1 MKLLII
7 LMLGFSLPV
16 LAKDRAT
23 HQSLTDLLS
32 EIRDPMLK
40 SQKRLEYLE
49 FSRRMMTKKLA
60 DELKV
65 SQNELNLAFVKN
77 PLNGNL
83 VLKDPWIDLQ
93 TEFYTT
99 LHQENFRQRW
109 QGLQKLV
116 KFTDYGKG
124 IAGTM
129 LAHWSEYSP
138 VKENR
143 FYARWSTF
151 GIKTGDKTRH
161 FNIPYFLMSADIK
174 QLISMEA
181 YAPYEE
187 LFGSQ
192 ELLNFQKNS
201 SGLTKI
207 QKQELAEKMVLNQK
221 IYIRA
226 VANSAKTI
234 ASLHYLTGE
243 LNRVQTERKVSAF
256 LDGFCD
262 GCREKEKS
270 EYQSAAMSYVD
281 LMKKSMTTSSIPE
294 VVSNFCG
301 GLRKNN
307 YYWNVD
313 KVKPTPAEI
322 LLDNT
327 RVVDYYVYHKLK
339 GKNKDAIAKTILSQ
353 DLGILFLTSAM
364 NYLDKTQEPVASKL
378 GCTSQSIAKDAG
390 LIKASI
396 DEAET
401 NVETYIVRLNQKL
414 LGARFK
420 LKNSSELVEYFV
432 QTNQSATV
440 EAISSFPQGIGWVLK
455 SVAELEQ
462 NVSRRKKTDKI
473 VAWGGTIVGIG
484 LTLTGF
490 GAPEGIAILCSTAGL
505 IKGVASGSYLLV
517 RAKQEKQFVQE
528 MRIAKSGSAG
538 LNEANLKMHYAD
550 YKDLKVGY
558 IKEFAGSAISFGQMY
573 RESLKI
579 TKDVAKTHSIIKR
592 VIETAKASGKE
603 EAIGKV
609 QEMVIELALNV
620 SP

>member
-1 MKLLII
+1 
-7 LMLGFSLPV
+7 MLGISLPV

-60 DELKV
+60 DEMKV

-77 PLNGNL
+77 PLNANR
-83 VLKDPWIDLQ
+83 VLQDPWVDLQ

-109 QGLQKLV
+109 IGLQSLV

-124 IAGTM
+124 ITNTM
-129 LAHWSEYSP
+129 MAHWAEYSP

-143 FYARWSTF
+143 FYARWSKF
-151 GIKTGDKTRH
+151 GIKTAGQTRY
-161 FNIPYFLMSADIK
+161 FNIPYFLMSTDIK
-174 QLISMEA
+174 QLVSMEA
-181 YAPYEE
+181 HTKLDE
-187 LFGSQ
+187 LFSDTQSYQTFMKNTGP
-192 ELLNFQKNS
+192 LNA
-201 SGLTKI
+201 I
-207 QKQELAEKMVLNQK
+207 QKQEIAEKMMLNQK

-243 LNRVQTERKVSAF
+243 MNRVQSERKVSTF
-256 LDGFCD
+256 LEGFCD
-262 GCREKEKS
+262 GCTQKEKR
-270 EYQSAAMSYVD
+270 EYTAAAMSYVD
-281 LMKKSMTTSSIPE
+281 LMKKSMTTSSLPE
-294 VVSNFCG
+294 VVTNFCS

-307 YYWNVD
+307 YFWNID

-322 LLDNT
+322 LVDNT

-339 GKNKDAIAKTILSQ
+339 GKNKDALAKTILSQ
-353 DLGILFLTSAM
+353 DLGILFLTGAL
-364 NYLDKTQEPVASKL
+364 NYLDKTQEPVATKL
-378 GCTSQSIAKDAG
+378 GCTAQSSGKDVTY
-390 LIKASI
+390 IKASI
-396 DEAET
+396 EEAET
-401 NVETYIVRLNQKL
+401 NIETYVVRLNQKL
-414 LGARFK
+414 LAARYK
-420 LKNSSELVEYFV
+420 LKPSSELVEYFV
-432 QTNQSATV
+432 QTNQTASV

-455 SVAELEQ
+455 SIAELEQ

-473 VAWGGTIVGIG
+473 IAWGGTIVGIG

-490 GAPEGIAILCSTAGL
+490 GAPEGIAILLSTAGV

-517 RAKQEKQFVQE
+517 RARQEKKFAQE
-528 MRIAKSGSAG
+528 MRLAKNGSAG

-550 YKDLKVGY
+550 YKDLKIGY

-573 RESLKI
+573 HEAMKI
-579 TKDVAKTHSIIKR
+579 TKDVAKTHNIIKR
-592 VIETAKASGKE
+592 VIETAKTTGKD
-603 EAIGKV
+603 EALGRV
-609 QEMVIELALNV
+609 QEIVIELALNAT
-620 SP
+620 P

>member
-1 MKLLII
+1 
-7 LMLGFSLPV
+7 MLGISLPV

-32 EIRDPMLK
+32 EIRDPMFRA
-40 SQKRLEYLE
+40 QKRIEYLE

-60 DELKV
+60 DELQV

-77 PLNGNL
+77 PLNGNK
-83 VLKDPWIDLQ
+83 VLQDPWIDLQ

-109 QGLQKLV
+109 LGLQNLV

-124 IAGTM
+124 ITNTM
-129 LAHWSEYSP
+129 MAHWAEYSP

-143 FYARWSTF
+143 FYARWSKF
-151 GIKTGDKTRH
+151 GIKTGTKTRQ
-161 FNIPYFLMSADIK
+161 FNIPYFLMSSDIK

-181 YAPYEE
+181 HTPYDE
-187 LFGSQ
+187 LFEGQ
-192 ELLNFQKNS
+192 ALQNFLKSTNGQ
-201 SGLTKI
+201 TRT
-207 QKQELAEKMVLNQK
+207 QRQELAEKMHLNQK

-243 LNRVQTERKVSAF
+243 MNRVQSERKVISF
-256 LDGFCD
+256 LEGFCD
-262 GCREKEKS
+262 GCSQKEKR
-270 EYQSAAMSYVD
+270 EYAAAAMSYVD
-281 LMKKSMTTSSIPE
+281 LMKKSITTSSLGE
-294 VVSNFCG
+294 VVTNFCS

-307 YYWNVD
+307 YYWNID

-322 LLDNT
+322 LVDNT

-339 GKNKDAIAKTILSQ
+339 NKNKDAIAKTILSQ
-353 DLGILFLTSAM
+353 DLGILFLTSAI
-364 NYLDKTQEPVASKL
+364 NYLDKTQEPVATKL
-378 GCTSQSIAKDAG
+378 GCTAQSSSKDANT
-390 LIKASI
+390 IKASI

-414 LGARFK
+414 LASRYK

-432 QTNQSATV
+432 QTNQTASV

-455 SVAELEQ
+455 SIAELEQ
-462 NVSRRKKTDKI
+462 DVSRRKKTDKI
-473 VAWGGTIVGIG
+473 VAWGGTILGIG

-490 GAPEGIAILCSTAGL
+490 GAPEGIAILCSTAGV

-517 RAKQEKQFVQE
+517 RAKQEKKFIQE
-528 MRIAKSGSAG
+528 MKIAKNGSAG
-538 LNEANLKMHYAD
+538 LNEANLKMHYGD

-558 IKEFAGSAISFGQMY
+558 IKEFAGSAISFGNMY

-592 VIETAKASGKE
+592 VIETAKTSGKD

-609 QEMVIELALNV
+609 QEMVIELAMNAT
-620 SP
+620 P

>member
-1 MKLLII
+1 
-7 LMLGFSLPV
+7 MLGISLPV

-32 EIRDPMLK
+32 EIRDPMFK
-40 SQKRLEYLE
+40 TQKRIEYLE

-60 DELKV
+60 EELKV
-65 SQNELNLAFVKN
+65 STNELNLAFVKN

-83 VLKDPWIDLQ
+83 VLQDPWIDLQ

-109 QGLQKLV
+109 MGLQSLV

-124 IAGTM
+124 ITSTM

-143 FYARWSTF
+143 FYARWSKF
-151 GIKTGDKTRH
+151 GIKTGDKNRQ
-161 FNIPYFLMSADIK
+161 FNIPYFLMSSNIK
-174 QLISMEA
+174 ELISMEA
-181 YAPYEE
+181 YTPYEE
-187 LFGSQ
+187 LFGTQ
-192 ELLNFQKNS
+192 ELVNFQKNTN
-201 SGLTKI
+201 GLTRI
-207 QKQELAEKMVLNQK
+207 QKQELAEKMTLNQK

-226 VANSAKTI
+226 VANSAKTV

-243 LNRVQTERKVSAF
+243 LNRVQSEKKVSAF

-262 GCREKEKS
+262 GCSQKEKR

-281 LMKKSMTTSSIPE
+281 LMKKSMTTSTMPE
-294 VVSNFCG
+294 VVTNFCS

-307 YYWNVD
+307 YYWNAD
-313 KVKPTPAEI
+313 KVKPTPVEI
-322 LLDNT
+322 LVDNT

-353 DLGILFLTSAM
+353 DLGILFLTNAM
-364 NYLDKTQEPVASKL
+364 NYLDKTQGPVATKL
-378 GCTSQSIAKDAG
+378 GCTSQSTSKDVN

-414 LGARFK
+414 LAARYK
-420 LKNSSELVEYFV
+420 LKNSSDLVEYFV
-432 QTNQSATV
+432 QTNQSASV

-455 SVAELEQ
+455 AIAELEQ
-462 NVSRRKKTDKI
+462 DVSRRKKTDKI
-473 VAWGGTIVGIG
+473 VAWGGTIIGIG

-490 GAPEGIAILCSTAGL
+490 GAPEGIAILCSTAGV

-517 RAKQEKQFVQE
+517 RAKQEKQFVLE
-528 MRIAKSGSAG
+528 MRIAKNGSAG

-558 IKEFAGSAISFGQMY
+558 IKEFAGSAINFSTMY

-592 VIETAKASGKE
+592 VIETAKASGKD

-609 QEMVIELALNV
+609 QEMVIELAMNAT
-620 SP
+620 P